1 MCHPRWQAGRLA
13 AENDLLGFLKIFLP
27 KLCSASA
34 CDYKQYQ
41 APKNNK
47 KNFRASSVGPG
58 PARRAIQRPA
68 SPSAPWWGVC
78 VRAMSIKYFR
88 VQCCA
93 FQINSVPC
101 SRQEKHQALSSKMHF
116 FFHPYWERLLLPPF
130 TRGTRDQKNI
140 PFQTRKLGP
149 AKIIIHFI
157 SIMYSSLRIM
167 YSLPYSSCVRTYKK
181 KNSGEHGSRW
191 LWPIRAGPRQAG
203 APKWRA
209 RLPVAPIIFLYFF
222 FTKLCS
228 ASPSGYKKYQ
238 PRKKNYKKKYD
249 VGPGP
254 ADADQTGQPATHI
267 TARSTRSRVQYYE
280 M

>member
-191 LWPIRAGPRQAG
+191 LWPIRAGTRQAG

-209 RLPVAPIIFLYFF
+209 RPNYFF
-222 FTKLCS
+222 IFFFYKTMFWFAQWLQKIPTAQKKL
-228 ASPSGYKKYQ
+228 
-238 PRKKNYKKKYD
+238 
-249 VGPGP
+249 
-254 ADADQTGQPATHI
+254 
-267 TARSTRSRVQYYE
+267 
-280 M
+280 

>member
-47 KNFRASSVGPG
+47 KKFRASSVGPG
-58 PARRAIQRPA
+58 PPRRAIQRPA

-101 SRQEKHQALSSKMHF
+101 SRQEKHQALSSKVQF
-116 FFHPYWERLLLPPF
+116 FFRPYWEWLLLPPF

-181 KNSGEHGSRW
+181 KKFG
-191 LWPIRAGPRQAG
+191 
-203 APKWRA
+203 RA
-209 RLPVAPIIFLYFF
+209 RVPLIVAHPSWPEAGRRPKMTCSPACRPNYFF
-222 FTKLCS
+222 RFFF
-228 ASPSGYKKYQ
+228 YKTMFCFAQWLQKIPTAQ
-238 PRKKNYKKKYD
+238 KKF
-249 VGPGP
+249 
-254 ADADQTGQPATHI
+254 
-267 TARSTRSRVQYYE
+267 
-280 M
+280 